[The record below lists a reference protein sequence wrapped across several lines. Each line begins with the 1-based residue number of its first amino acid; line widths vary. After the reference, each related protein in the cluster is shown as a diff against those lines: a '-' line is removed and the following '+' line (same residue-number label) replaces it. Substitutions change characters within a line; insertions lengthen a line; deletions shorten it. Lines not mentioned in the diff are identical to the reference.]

1 MAEWILILSPYACSK
16 MLDRATRHYYAA
28 IDALDSGPCRAKHAS
43 NVASVRQSATDRL
56 VPPRAWRRAVSC
68 SRRDESRRCVI
79 ASDPPST
86 KHLDPFT
93 NVECHLMLLPAPEVV
108 HCRVCAFFPNC
119 DKFSKVVRQHVWDV
133 VANIIWVLLKI
144 QFSFQW
150 WNNF

>member
-93 NVECHLMLLPAPEVV
+93 NVECQCCCLLQKWYSVAS
-108 HCRVCAFFPNC
+108 AFFPTC